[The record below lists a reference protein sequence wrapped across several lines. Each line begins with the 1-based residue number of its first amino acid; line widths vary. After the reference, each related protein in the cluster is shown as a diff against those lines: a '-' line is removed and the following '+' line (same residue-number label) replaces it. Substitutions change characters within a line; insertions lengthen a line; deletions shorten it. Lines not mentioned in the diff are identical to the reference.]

1 MELLRRID
9 NLSNDYQ
16 QMSLDHQRETQ
27 FNREGQLRERQLKD
41 ELRKLQSFMN
51 RDPFVSVLVD
61 GDGMIFEDDMIQ
73 KGEAGGKEA
82 AAKLWNE
89 IKDYVHEKLPD
100 VPPECKIMTRIYANL
115 KGLAEVCYKSGIVE
129 RVNLLEEFYRGFTG
143 SKILFDF
150 VDVGPGKD
158 RADEKITELFKLH
171 LSDYHCHHIFFGC
184 SHDNGYARLLEQYT
198 EPTLT
203 KRITLLEGVPF
214 EKELNSMRNQYSTVK
229 FEDLFRTSK
238 INIYNLQHN
247 SASQPLSSQTIR
259 APSEYTAAPP
269 SHPVYQSPYQ
279 PIGGNPSPSPAPSN
293 PSTMN
298 PKATSWASTANAA
311 AQLASPPP
319 TPTPAVS
326 YPATS
331 EEIPRNKFGQRID
344 PSTVY
349 DKEVVN
355 RLRSLKLCNVHFL
368 RHDCAYDPCT
378 HSHKYKITKN
388 ELQSLKALAR
398 MIPCYYGPDCDDPK
412 CIYGHRCPLSVPGKK
427 DCSFGDNCK
436 FERELHGLDATVV
449 RTTKVGKK

>member
-1 MELLRRID
+1 MALEALSDHALHERFELLKGAEHHKNDLIMELLRRID

-61 GDGMIFEDDMIQ
+61 GDGMIFEDDMIRR
-73 KGEAGGKEA
+73 GETGGKEA
-82 AAKLWNE
+82 AARLWNE

-100 VPPECKIMTRIYANL
+100 VPSECRIVTRIYANL
-115 KGLAEVCYKSGIVE
+115 KGLADVCYKSGIVE
-129 RVNLLEEFYRGFTG
+129 RANLLEEFYRGFTG

-214 EKELNSMRNQYSTVK
+214 ERELNSMRSQYTTVK

-238 INIYNLQHN
+238 INLYNPLQNH
-247 SASQPLSSQTIR
+247 ASQPISSQPAR
-259 APSEYTAAPP
+259 APSDIAAAQ
-269 SHPVYQSPYQ
+269 SVYQSPYQ
-279 PIGGNPSPSPAPSN
+279 PIAGNNNPSPAPSN
-293 PSTMN
+293 SSAMN
-298 PKATSWASTANAA
+298 PKAPSWASTANAA

-319 TPTPAVS
+319 TPTPAMS
-326 YPATS
+326 QPATS
-331 EEIPRNKFGQRID
+331 EEIPRNKYGQRID
-344 PSTVY
+344 PPTVY
-349 DKEVVN
+349 DREVVN
-355 RLRSLKLCNVHFL
+355 RVRNLKLCNVHFL
-368 RHDCAYDPCT
+368 RHD
-378 HSHKYKITKN
+378 
-388 ELQSLKALAR
+388 
-398 MIPCYYGPDCDDPK
+398 
-412 CIYGHRCPLSVPGKK
+412 
-427 DCSFGDNCK
+427 
-436 FERELHGLDATVV
+436 
-449 RTTKVGKK
+449 